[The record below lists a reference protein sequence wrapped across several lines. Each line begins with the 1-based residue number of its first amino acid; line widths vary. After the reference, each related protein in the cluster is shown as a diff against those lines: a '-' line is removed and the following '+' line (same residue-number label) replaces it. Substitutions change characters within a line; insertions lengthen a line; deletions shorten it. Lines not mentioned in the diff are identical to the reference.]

1 MYSSKHI
8 NYLKTKDGSIGV
20 RLSDFT
26 NIAHIHYLP
35 DTPSICSLVHKQKP
49 KSDVAAKAVREMNP
63 RMKIT
68 AHQNRLDAD
77 SEGVYDYNF
86 FKGLNGVAAALDNVE
101 ASESTYSVFITIIIL
116 SSHYHIDYTGALQ
129 NI

>member
-1 MYSSKHI
+1 MC
-8 NYLKTKDGSIGV
+8 SIGV

-26 NIAHIHYLP
+26 NIAHILYLP
-35 DTPSICSLVHKQKP
+35 DTPPICSLVHKQKP

-63 RMKIT
+63 GMKIT

-86 FKGLNGVAAALDNVE
+86 FIGLDGVAAALDNVE

-116 SSHYHIDYTGALQ
+116 SSHYHMLAFQYIFKYKCL
-129 NI
+129 